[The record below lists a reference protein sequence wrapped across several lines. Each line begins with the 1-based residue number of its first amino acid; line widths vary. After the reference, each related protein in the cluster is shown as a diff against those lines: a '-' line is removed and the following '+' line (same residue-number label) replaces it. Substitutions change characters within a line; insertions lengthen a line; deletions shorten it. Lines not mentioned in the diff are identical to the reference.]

1 MALKETTGLVES
13 QTGEQTALLLQP
25 NPPTAGMW
33 DQWGFSIAQ
42 NTGNEW
48 YIWI

>member
-1 MALKETTGLVES
+1 MKETTGLAKS

-33 DQWGFSIAQ
+33 DQWDFSIAQ

-48 YIWI
+48 YI